1 MSILIFKEGESNFT
15 SNSTESERLNYRD
28 LRKQIIRI
36 KQSKDLE
43 DEVEE
48 VKLTAESSL
57 VEVNEKTLGLNIHSL
72 ILGKEP

>member
-15 SNSTESERLNYRD
+15 SNSIESERLNYRD

>member
-15 SNSTESERLNYRD
+15 SNSIESERLNYRD

-57 VEVNEKTLGLNIHSL
+57 IEVNEQLLAWIFTV
-72 ILGKEP
+72 